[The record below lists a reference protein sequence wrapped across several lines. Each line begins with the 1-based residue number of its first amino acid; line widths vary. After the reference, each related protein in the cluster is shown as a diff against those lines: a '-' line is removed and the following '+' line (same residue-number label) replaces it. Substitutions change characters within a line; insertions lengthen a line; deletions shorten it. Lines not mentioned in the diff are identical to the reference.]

1 MEEHFSPDTTIEDI
15 KVAIKL
21 SQRNPNVGRTF
32 QSVLKNGPR
41 AFKIATVFEIMNSH
55 TGELHHHALRL
66 DSFDKLRSGWKY
78 KPDRSIHIDGNAGE
92 LEKLVRFIQGVTDCD
107 VSTESGQIRIVEEEA
122 YLSMQ
127 NIASLVQKA
136 DSSAKSQFMKAI
148 IEDISDA
155 DHIPVDLKDAF
166 ESGSVKL
173 LESISTSAR
182 IVHYRRAL
190 DELKELVANAASNET
205 QLQHLL
211 QDNPWLFG
219 SEYSELLDRR
229 SWTRDD
235 RLDFMLRRTV
245 DGYLEI
251 VEIKTPFTDSLFR
264 YDRSHDSYFPSA
276 ELSKVIGQVMR
287 YIEEIERDR
296 NSIIARDGYDPLKV
310 RARIIIGQDGD
321 TEEQKALHNFNAHL
335 TQIEII
341 TFNQLINIG
350 RRVLDVFRVTLE
362 RNEQID
368 DNDDDSDYPYA
379 ELTEDDIPF

>member
-1 MEEHFSPDTTIEDI
+1 M
-15 KVAIKL
+15 
-21 SQRNPNVGRTF
+21 
-32 QSVLKNGPR
+32 SV
-41 AFKIATVFEIMNSH
+41 
-55 TGELHHHALRL
+55 
-66 DSFDKLRSGWKY
+66 
-78 KPDRSIHIDGNAGE
+78 
-92 LEKLVRFIQGVTDCD
+92 
-107 VSTESGQIRIVEEEA
+107 
-122 YLSMQ
+122 Q

-136 DSSAKSQFMKAI
+136 DSSTKSQFIKAI

-155 DHIPVDLKDAF
+155 EDIPVDLKNAF
-166 ESGSVKL
+166 ESGSVKI

-182 IVHYRRAL
+182 IVHYCRVL
-190 DELKELVANAASNET
+190 DEFKELVANATSNET

-296 NSIIARDGYDPLKV
+296 NSIIAHDGYDPLKV
-310 RARIIIGQDGD
+310 RARIIIGQNGS
-321 TEEQKALHNFNAHL
+321 TEEQKALRNFNAHL

-341 TFNQLINIG
+341 TFDQLINIG
-350 RRVLDVFRVTLE
+350 KRVLDVFKDTLE

-368 DNDDDSDYPYA
+368 DNGDNSDYPYV

>member
-1 MEEHFSPDTTIEDI
+1 MQEQFPPDTTLEDI
-15 KVAIKL
+15 KVAIRL
-21 SQRNPNVGRTF
+21 SQKNPNVGRTF

-55 TGELHHHALRL
+55 TGELHHHTLRL
-66 DSFDKLRSGWKY
+66 DSYDKLKVGWKY
-78 KPDRSIHIDGNAGE
+78 KPERSIHIDGNAGE
-92 LEKLVRFIQGVTDCD
+92 LEKLVRLIQSVTECD
-107 VSTESGQIRIVEEEA
+107 ASTRSGQFRIIEEEA
-122 YLSMQ
+122 YLSVQ

-155 DHIPVDLKDAF
+155 DHIPVDLKNAF

-190 DELKELVANAASNET
+190 DELKELVAEATSNET

-219 SEYSELLDRR
+219 SEYSELLDKR

-264 YDRSHDSYFPSA
+264 YDRSHDSYYPSA

-296 NSIIARDGYDPLKV
+296 NSIIARDGHDPLKV
-310 RARIIIGQDGD
+310 RARIIIGQDGNI
-321 TEEQKALHNFNAHL
+321 EEQKALHNLNAHL

-341 TFNQLINIG
+341 TFDQLIKIG
-350 RRVLDVFRVTLE
+350 GRVLDVFKDTLE
-362 RNEQID
+362 RNERVD
-368 DNDDDSDYPYA
+368 DNDEENDYPYV
-379 ELTEDDIPF
+379 ELTADDIPF